1 MKLTYRKSQIF
12 TLSLIIISI
21 IYASIMT
28 SFDME
33 YFRDRENYLV
43 YARDSIDI
51 LNRYISVSV
60 VVAIFNE
67 PLFLLLNY
75 VFSLFLLPEG
85 VVSFFIFFVTFSICY
100 IVLKESR
107 KNLGILMVVF
117 LLLPFC
123 SYTFHLQL
131 VTIRQGLATV
141 LLLYTVR
148 KSENPRIWAFVCLIA
163 SFIHIS
169 FLIIFAALILHIV
182 FCNNKHSILK
192 ILFIQFLFALI
203 MSLAL
208 FFVARYLGIRQVDVY
223 EGTSNSRNSGAFF
236 IIWGFVLVYMMY
248 VTNFKINNKYDILSY
263 IFLTIFLVSY
273 FTNPTA
279 GRLMGTFTPFIFI
292 SLAKKK
298 ASLSIPIL
306 LILLFL
312 FLSIFG
318 ETISNSSLLEP
329 FSLHDYIFKKDN

>member
-1 MKLTYRKSQIF
+1 MKLKCQKSQLF

-33 YFRDRENYLV
+33 YFRDRENYII
-43 YARDSIDI
+43 YAQDSIGI
-51 LNRYISVSV
+51 LNRYANTSAI
-60 VVAIFNE
+60 VAIFNE

-75 VFSLFLLPEG
+75 VFSLFLSPES
-85 VVSFFIFFVTFSICY
+85 VVSFFVFFVTFSICY

-107 KNLGILMVVF
+107 KNLWILIIVF

-141 LLLYTVR
+141 LLLYAVH
-148 KSENPRIWAFVCLIA
+148 KSENPRMWAFACLIA
-163 SFIHIS
+163 SFIHIG
-169 FLIIFAALILHIV
+169 FLIIFFALILHII
-182 FCNNKHSILK
+182 FCNNNNSIFR
-192 ILFIQFLFALI
+192 ILFIQFLFTLV
-203 MSLAL
+203 MSLSL
-208 FFVARYLGIRQVDVY
+208 FIVARYLGIRQVDVY
-223 EGTSNSRNSGAFF
+223 EGADNSENSGAFF
-236 IIWGFVLVYMMY
+236 IIWGFILVYMMY
-248 VTNFKINNKYDILSY
+248 TSRFKINNKYDILSY

-306 LILLFL
+306 LLLLFL
-312 FLSIFG
+312 FLSIFWK
-318 ETISNSSLLEP
+318 TISNSSLLEP
-329 FSLHDYIFKKDN
+329 FSLYDYIF

>member
-1 MKLTYRKSQIF
+1 MKLTYQKSQIF
-12 TLSLIIISI
+12 TLALIIISI

-33 YFRDRENYLV
+33 YFRDRANYII

-51 LNRYISVSV
+51 LNRYANISVI
-60 VVAIFNE
+60 VAIFNE

-75 VFSLFLLPEG
+75 VVSLFLSPES
-85 VVSFFIFFVTFSICY
+85 VVSFFIFVVTFSICY

-107 KNLGILMVVF
+107 KNLGVLIIVF

-141 LLLYTVR
+141 LLLYAVH
-148 KSENPRIWAFVCLIA
+148 KSDNPRIWAFACLIA

-182 FCNNKHSILK
+182 FCGNKNSIFR

-203 MSLAL
+203 MSVAL
-208 FFVARYLGIRQVDVY
+208 FIVARYLGIRQVDVY
-223 EGTSNSRNSGAFF
+223 EGGNNSRTSGAFF
-236 IIWGFVLVYMMY
+236 IIWGFVLIYMLY
-248 VTNFKINNKYDILSY
+248 TNKFKINNKYEILSC

-292 SLAKKK
+292 ALAKKK
-298 ASLSIPIL
+298 TTLSIPIL
-306 LILLFL
+306 LMLLFL

-318 ETISNSSLLEP
+318 ETISKSSLLEP
-329 FSLHDYIFKKDN
+329 FSLKDYIFR